1 MKNLLLGLV
10 SILLLNFIYA
20 QNGDCTTPSTVVQ
33 NDANSLS
40 PGSTF
45 TQCLI
50 APNEISGKVIIY
62 SQVTSSADGTLGL
75 IQSIQTGCSRNS
87 LFSTRS
93 AELFPENDCS
103 GIPITPSA
111 TIANPTYSSTF
122 NPEWTGLTPSTN
134 YTVRI
139 TITVPPACSG
149 DVREVCLNQY
159 YPQVASAPT
168 VCGLCAT
175 PTCPI
180 YNAPD
185 ATTSSATY
193 TQIYDPSPTD
203 LVGPLTFTNYYSITT
218 TQVGT
223 LGVKQAISGGTSCIT
238 RTYSLKE
245 VCAGPDLTPDRLNAN
260 NVGSGF
266 NPEWDNLPVGTYIL
280 AITTNLSDPT
290 CLFDYSKAGW
300 YLIPPPVPACP
311 TDQSFIKLDWAQN
324 NPFPAFSPTSFSC
337 NDGPQRI
344 WKNIEA
350 ANIDKKGELEA
361 FPGFIME
368 VITNAASDVNTSV
381 IVSVNGTPYSYYGP
395 GPAPVGVLDWGPMT
409 VPPSKQLILEP
420 FLPAGANVTIQIC
433 DARGVAQSFAYTVND
448 YSTGVVLKSG
458 TATPSAGNCTSMNFT
473 LSSPV
478 MTWNIDSNAS
488 FITNNNDGS
497 GTFNPSTLSV
507 GPHTINYSW
516 NNGAGCTITATQN
529 ITITCPVPPVPACPT
544 DQSFIKLD
552 WAQNNPFPAFTPT
565 SFNCNSGPQR
575 IWKNIE
581 AANID
586 KKGELEAFP
595 GFIIEVITNAASD
608 VNTSVLVSVNGTPYS
623 YYGPGP
629 APVGVLDFG
638 VMSVPPNTQVI
649 YEPFLPAGANISI
662 QVCDARGVAQSF
674 AYTVNDYSTGVV
686 LKSGT
691 ATPSSGNCTV
701 MNFTLSSPVM
711 TWNIDN
717 NASLITN
724 NNDGSGTFNPS
735 TLSAGPH
742 TINYTWNNGAG
753 CTITAT
759 QNITINPLVVPNS
772 TNVSICSGSTATL
785 TATGASVY
793 NWYNAATAGT
803 KVGSSDVY
811 TTPVLSAPTS
821 YWVSSGSGLCES
833 ARLKVDVTIKPDV
846 VPTFNTIPAIC
857 QNAVAPLLQNPSND
871 SKTGTWNPSII
882 NTSTA
887 GTTAYVFTPTA
898 GQCASVKTINIT
910 INPKVTPVFNL
921 TSDIC
926 INSTGQSLPL
936 TSDNAIPGT
945 WVPSSIV
952 TTNAG
957 SNTYQ
962 FTPSAGQCATGVTET
977 INVIAKPT
985 ANATASVIT
994 GNPILNVDFTNSS
1007 TNATTL
1013 NWDFGNGSNSTVNG
1027 NASATYSSPGT
1038 YTVTLTASNNIC
1050 PDATWTQII
1059 IVKPIDPLVVI
1070 IPNIFTP
1077 NNDQINDDYF
1087 LDVKNAET
1095 FEAAIYNRWG
1105 NELISLVHSS
1115 DKWNGKL
1122 SSGDLADE
1130 GTYFVK
1136 YKIVGYDK
1144 TVKEG
1149 VTFFHLHLGL

>member
-1 MKNLLLGLV
+1 
-10 SILLLNFIYA
+10 
-20 QNGDCTTPSTVVQ
+20 
-33 NDANSLS
+33 
-40 PGSTF
+40 
-45 TQCLI
+45 
-50 APNEISGKVIIY
+50 
-62 SQVTSSADGTLGL
+62 
-75 IQSIQTGCSRNS
+75 
-87 LFSTRS
+87 
-93 AELFPENDCS
+93 
-103 GIPITPSA
+103 
-111 TIANPTYSSTF
+111 
-122 NPEWTGLTPSTN
+122 
-134 YTVRI
+134 
-139 TITVPPACSG
+139 
-149 DVREVCLNQY
+149 
-159 YPQVASAPT
+159 
-168 VCGLCAT
+168 
-175 PTCPI
+175 
-180 YNAPD
+180 
-185 ATTSSATY
+185 
-193 TQIYDPSPTD
+193 
-203 LVGPLTFTNYYSITT
+203 
-218 TQVGT
+218 
-223 LGVKQAISGGTSCIT
+223 
-238 RTYSLKE
+238 
-245 VCAGPDLTPDRLNAN
+245 
-260 NVGSGF
+260 
-266 NPEWDNLPVGTYIL
+266 
-280 AITTNLSDPT
+280 
-290 CLFDYSKAGW
+290 
-300 YLIPPPVPACP
+300 
-311 TDQSFIKLDWAQN
+311 
-324 NPFPAFSPTSFSC
+324 
-337 NDGPQRI
+337 
-344 WKNIEA
+344 
-350 ANIDKKGELEA
+350 
-361 FPGFIME
+361 
-368 VITNAASDVNTSV
+368 
-381 IVSVNGTPYSYYGP
+381 
-395 GPAPVGVLDWGPMT
+395 
-409 VPPSKQLILEP
+409 
-420 FLPAGANVTIQIC
+420 
-433 DARGVAQSFAYTVND
+433 
-448 YSTGVVLKSG
+448 
-458 TATPSAGNCTSMNFT
+458 
-473 LSSPV
+473 
-478 MTWNIDSNAS
+478 
-488 FITNNNDGS
+488 
-497 GTFNPSTLSV
+497 
-507 GPHTINYSW
+507 
-516 NNGAGCTITATQN
+516 
-529 ITITCPVPPVPACPT
+529 
-544 DQSFIKLD
+544 
-552 WAQNNPFPAFTPT
+552 
-565 SFNCNSGPQR
+565 
-575 IWKNIE
+575 
-581 AANID
+581 
-586 KKGELEAFP
+586 
-595 GFIIEVITNAASD
+595 
-608 VNTSVLVSVNGTPYS
+608 
-623 YYGPGP
+623 
-629 APVGVLDFG
+629 
-638 VMSVPPNTQVI
+638 
-649 YEPFLPAGANISI
+649 
-662 QVCDARGVAQSF
+662 
-674 AYTVNDYSTGVV
+674 
-686 LKSGT
+686 
-691 ATPSSGNCTV
+691 
-701 MNFTLSSPVM
+701 M

-735 TLSAGPH
+735 SLSAGPH

-803 KVGSSDVY
+803 KVGSSNVY

-952 TTNAG
+952 TTTVG
-957 SNTYQ
+957 TSTYQ
-962 FTPSAGQCATGVTET
+962 FTPSAGQCAQGTTET
-977 INVIAKPT
+977 INVLANPL
-985 ANATASVIT
+985 ANATPSVIS

-1038 YTVTLTASNNIC
+1038 YTVTLTAGNNIC

-1059 IVKPIDPLVVI
+1059 IVKPIDPLVVV